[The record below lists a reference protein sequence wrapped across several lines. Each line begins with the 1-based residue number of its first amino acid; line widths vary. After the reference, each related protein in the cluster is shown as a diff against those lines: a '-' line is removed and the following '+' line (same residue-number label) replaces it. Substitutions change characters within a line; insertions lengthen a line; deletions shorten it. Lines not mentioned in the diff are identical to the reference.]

1 MLEPGVP
8 IPDLRAVD
16 DREQTIFLNSLVAGG
31 GLVLWFYPKDDTP
44 G

>member
-1 MLEPGVP
+1 MLEAGQS
-8 IPDLRAVD
+8 IPDLEVTD
-16 DREQTIFLNSLVAGG
+16 DQGQRRRLRDFIGKG

>member
-1 MLEPGVP
+1 MLERGAQL
-8 IPDLRAVD
+8 PDLRAVTD
-16 DREQTIFLNSLVAGG
+16 KGHTIPLASMLGGG